1 MSKNMG
7 ETLMSFFILKI
18 LWFRLLVFRRKTSAR
33 FFYLCLCLGE
43 TFNFIFHREVFCG
56 FAFQFS
62 TGKLVSDFFICVQ
75 ACGETFNFIF
85 HPEDFCGFA
94 FQFSIEK
101 LVSDFSICVYVWG
114 ETLMSF
120 FILQS
125 CIVSPLLFL
134 QSLTKNADTL
144 VKKATS

>member
-18 LWFRLLVFRRKTSAR
+18 LWFRLLVFHRKTSVR
-33 FFYLCLCLGE
+33 FFYLCLGM
-43 TFNFIFHREVFCG
+43 
-56 FAFQFS
+56 S
-62 TGKLVSDFFICVQ
+62 
-75 ACGETFNFIF
+75 ETFNFIF
-85 HPEDFCGFA
+85 HPEDFCGFT
-94 FQFSIEK
+94 FQFFIGKLMSNFYLCFRLWAKLSTSFFILKHFVVSPSSFFKEK
-101 LVSDFSICVYVWG
+101 LVSVFSICIYVWG

-144 VKKATS
+144 VKKTTS